1 MKSMFTSIAVRLS
14 LLQSHLCLFSVLL
27 LIMLT
32 TVSGYS
38 QTNSYLGL
46 NGGFEGAAT
55 IVNGSTNATP
65 VATNWTKSST
75 NTSIFNSTSTVR
87 SGANSMRIS
96 PTSSSIC
103 RVFSPLVTIA
113 SSSTAW
119 QVQYYRR
126 TNDPFFTVENQS
138 GNYRGGV
145 EQSSGFYSS
154 PVSMNTWQKVTYS
167 PTSTTAVTSAAAH
180 LVVRLNNIIQEDIYV
195 DDFVIYESAT
205 IDNTAP
211 NSATAVTVGSAT
223 ASNLTVGWTAAA
235 GGVDGGGYMV
245 VRYSTNPNTDNDPN
259 INGVYAVGNSYI
271 NGTGSLSGIVR
282 YVGTGTSFIDT
293 GLTAG
298 VTYYYKVYTYDK
310 AYNYAVEATQSGTT
324 VLPSVA
330 NFTPTNGCSGT
341 SIVIIGINF
350 DGATTVLFGGTPA
363 ASFVVNSSTQITAI
377 VGTGISGPV
386 SVTAGGVTSS
396 LPGFTTLPPRAPTI
410 AAGGA
415 SSFCAGNS
423 VVLTAAVPSSV
434 TDLSYS
440 ATSLIATS
448 GTDLWQSFVP
458 TVLGTTSAI
467 QIYFNGLQT
476 VTGEFNIYNGVG
488 VGGTLIH
495 SQNITI
501 SGLPGLNKINLPNLN
516 LLPGNNYTF
525 RWLGA
530 NLNLIA
536 NNFAYGSFSKNGAI
550 QSGVSLDL
558 RTTVAPTV
566 GSFQWYNNGS
576 TIGGATNAT
585 YTASIAGAYTCVNAV
600 SGCNSDA
607 SNSSAIT
614 VNSLPP
620 APTISAGGP
629 ITFCIGGNVV
639 LTSSAGSSYLWST
652 GATTQSITVSAAGV
666 YTVRVTNANGC
677 QSAASIGT
685 TVTVNPLPTTPTISA
700 GGPTTFCSGGSV
712 ILTSSVGTSYL
723 WSTGAT
729 TQSITVLTAGSYTVR
744 VTNSNGCQ
752 SAASTAVVVN
762 INALPATPTLT
773 ADGPTTFCAGLSVVL
788 TSSTANS
795 YLWST
800 GATSQSIVIT
810 ESGSYTVRVTNANGC
825 QSAVSAPTVFTVN
838 SLAPRPVITASG
850 PTTFCQGGSVVLTSS
865 PGNSYL
871 WSTGATTQSITVST
885 SGGYNVSVRDAITGC
900 LSPLS
905 TVVFV
910 TVNSPPAAPK
920 IIAAG
925 PTTFCQGGS
934 VELISTTGSSYLWST
949 GATTQFITVS
959 AAGNYTVRITNANG
973 CQSAASTAVV
983 VNVNALPA
991 TPTLSANGPT
1001 TFCSGGSVLLS
1012 SSAATSY
1019 LWSTGATSQSII
1031 ISESGSYTVR
1041 VTNANGCQSAVSAS
1055 TVFTVNPP
1063 APTPEIT
1070 ASGPTT
1076 FCQGGSVVL
1085 TSSPGNSYIWTTG
1098 ATTQSITVSASGDYR
1113 VSVRDASTGCLSLFS
1128 PEIFVTVN
1136 LPPRPRIIAMGPTTF
1151 CQGENVVLVTNS
1163 ASSYLWSTGAT
1174 TQFITVSAAGNYT
1187 VLTTD
1192 ANGCQSAASPAT
1204 VVTVNAIPATPTI
1217 SAGGPTTFCSGG
1229 DVILTSSPGT
1239 NYLWSTGATSQS
1251 ISVSETGSYTVRVI
1265 NSGCQSEASA
1275 VTSVIV
1281 NPVPIAPTIT
1291 ASSSTIICSGGN
1303 VTLTGSAGSSY
1314 LWSNGASTQ
1323 SITVGAADNYTVQV
1337 TNVFGCLSP
1346 VSAPTA
1352 VVVNTP
1358 PATIP
1363 TITAS
1368 GATTFCSDRNVT
1380 LTSSPGASYLWSTG
1394 ETTQSIVV
1402 ATSGNYRVQH
1412 TSNGC
1417 AGTASSPVLVNVRPS
1432 CPSIAIL
1439 KLYIE
1444 GYFDTATNSMR
1455 SVRNNQD
1462 GVSPI
1467 TAVDNLIVELH
1478 NSQNYRTVAIT
1489 TGQLYT
1495 DGTLIVYFNNIVYGS
1510 YYIAIKGSNMVQ
1522 TWSAMPQ
1529 VLGSTQLTYDFT
1541 TDSFK
1546 AYGNNMKEVVSG
1558 VWAFYSGDIDQN
1570 GNIDPLDYNVWE
1582 VDYNEFASGIF
1593 VTDLDG
1599 NGNVDPLDYNIWEVN
1614 YNNFVSSFY
1623 PIAP

>member
-1 MKSMFTSIAVRLS
+1 MLI
-14 LLQSHLCLFSVLL
+14 SVPCQAQR
-27 LIMLT
+27 
-32 TVSGYS
+32 SF
-38 QTNSYLGL
+38 LGL
-46 NGGFEGAAT
+46 DGGFEGAAT
-55 IVNGSTNATP
+55 IVNGTTNATP
-65 VATNWTKSST
+65 VATNWTKSTT
-75 NTSIFNSTSTVR
+75 NASIFNSTSTVR
-87 SGANSMRIS
+87 SGNNSMRIS

-154 PVSMNTWQKVTYS
+154 PVSMNTWQKVTFS
-167 PTSTTAVTSAAAH
+167 PTSITAVTSAAAH

-205 IDNTAP
+205 IDNSPP
-211 NSATAVTVGSAT
+211 NSATAVTVGAAT

-245 VRYSTNPNTDNDPN
+245 VRYTTNPNTDNDPN
-259 INGVYAVGNSYI
+259 VNGVYAVGNSYT
-271 NGTGSLSGIVR
+271 NGTGSLSGRVR

-293 GLTAG
+293 GLAAG

-310 AYNYAVEATQSGTT
+310 AYNYAAETTQSGTT
-324 VLPSVA
+324 LLPSVTS
-330 NFTPTNGCSGT
+330 FTPTNGCSGS
-341 SIVIIGINF
+341 SIVITGTNF
-350 DGATTVLFGGTPA
+350 DGATAVLFGGTPA

-415 SSFCAGNS
+415 STFCAGNS

-501 SGLPGLNKINLPNLN
+501 SGLPGLNTINLPNLN

-576 TIGGATNAT
+576 TISGATNAT

-600 SGCNSDA
+600 SGCNSEA
-607 SNSSAIT
+607 SNSTTIT

-620 APTISAGGP
+620 TPTITAGGP
-629 ITFCIGGNVV
+629 ITFCTGGSVV
-639 LTSSAGSSYLWST
+639 LTSSAGSTYLWST
-652 GATTQSITVSAAGV
+652 GATTQSITVSTAGS

-723 WSTGAT
+723 WSTGAA
-729 TQSITVLTAGSYTVR
+729 TQSITVSTTGSYTVR
-744 VTNSNGCQ
+744 VTNANGCQ

-762 INALPATPTLT
+762 VNTLPATPTLS
-773 ADGPTTFCAGLSVVL
+773 ANGPTTFCSGGSVLL

-800 GATSQSIVIT
+800 GATSQSIVIS

-838 SLAPRPVITASG
+838 PPAPTPVITASG

-871 WSTGATTQSITVST
+871 WTTGATTQSITVSA
-885 SGGYNVSVRDAITGC
+885 SGGYRVSVRDASTGC
-900 LSPLS
+900 LSLFS
-905 TVVFV
+905 TEIFV
-910 TVNSPPAAPK
+910 TVNLPPSPT
-920 IIAAG
+920 IIALG
-925 PTTFCQGGS
+925 PTTFCQGQS
-934 VELISTTGSSYLWST
+934 VDLVTNSASIYLWST

-959 AAGNYTVRITNANG
+959 AAGNYTVRTTNANG
-973 CQSAASTAVV
+973 CQSAASAITA
-983 VNVNALPA
+983 VNVNPLPA
-991 TPTLSANGPT
+991 APTISVGGPT
-1001 TFCSGGSVLLS
+1001 TFCSGGSVVLTS
-1012 SSAATSY
+1012 SIGNSY
-1019 LWSTGATSQSII
+1019 LWSNGATSQSITV
-1031 ISESGSYTVR
+1031 SDTGSYTVR
-1041 VTNANGCQSAVSAS
+1041 
-1055 TVFTVNPP
+1055 
-1063 APTPEIT
+1063 II
-1070 ASGPTT
+1070 
-1076 FCQGGSVVL
+1076 
-1085 TSSPGNSYIWTTG
+1085 NS
-1098 ATTQSITVSASGDYR
+1098 
-1113 VSVRDASTGCLSLFS
+1113 
-1128 PEIFVTVN
+1128 
-1136 LPPRPRIIAMGPTTF
+1136 
-1151 CQGENVVLVTNS
+1151 
-1163 ASSYLWSTGAT
+1163 
-1174 TQFITVSAAGNYT
+1174 
-1187 VLTTD
+1187 
-1192 ANGCQSAASPAT
+1192 GCQSAASAAIS
-1204 VVTVNAIPATPTI
+1204 VTVNPL
-1217 SAGGPTTFCSGG
+1217 PTT
-1229 DVILTSSPGT
+1229 
-1239 NYLWSTGATSQS
+1239 
-1251 ISVSETGSYTVRVI
+1251 
-1265 NSGCQSEASA
+1265 
-1275 VTSVIV
+1275 
-1281 NPVPIAPTIT
+1281 PTIT
-1291 ASSSTIICSGGN
+1291 AGSSTIFCSGGN
-1303 VTLTGSAGSSY
+1303 VTLTSSAGSSY
-1314 LWSNGASTQ
+1314 LWSNGASTHN
-1323 SITVGAADNYTVQV
+1323 ITVATAGNYTVQV

-1368 GATTFCSDRNVT
+1368 GATTFCSDKNVT
-1380 LTSSPGASYLWSTG
+1380 FTSSPGASYLWSTG
-1394 ETTQSIVV
+1394 ETTQSILV
-1402 ATSGNYRVQH
+1402 ATSGNYSVQH

-1417 AGTASSPVLVNVRPS
+1417 AGTASSPVIVNVRPS
-1432 CPSIAIL
+1432 CPSTAIL

-1444 GYFDTATNSMR
+1444 GYFDTTTNSMR
-1455 SVRNNQD
+1455 SVSNNQD
-1462 GVSPI
+1462 GASPI
-1467 TAVDNLIVELH
+1467 SAVENLIVELH
-1478 NSQNYRTVAIT
+1478 NPQNYQTIAIAS
-1489 TGQLYT
+1489 GQLYT
-1495 DGTLIVYFNNIVYGS
+1495 DGTLMAYFSNLVYGS
-1510 YYIAIKGSNMVQ
+1510 YYIVIKGNNIVQ
-1522 TWSAMPQ
+1522 TWSASPQ
-1529 VLGSTQLTYDFT
+1529 ILGSTQLTYDFT
-1541 TDSFK
+1541 TASSQ
-1546 AYGNNMKEVVSG
+1546 AYGNNMKEVATD
-1558 VWAFYSGDIDQN
+1558 VWAFYSGDLNQDDLVDSQDYVFWEGKYLEGAFGEEPSDLN
-1570 GNIDPLDYNVWE
+1570 GDGLVDAQDY
-1582 VDYNEFASGIF
+1582 I
-1593 VTDLDG
+1593 
-1599 NGNVDPLDYNIWEVN
+1599 IWEGN
-1614 YNNFVSSFY
+1614 YLISVFAAY
-1623 PIAP
+1623 PF